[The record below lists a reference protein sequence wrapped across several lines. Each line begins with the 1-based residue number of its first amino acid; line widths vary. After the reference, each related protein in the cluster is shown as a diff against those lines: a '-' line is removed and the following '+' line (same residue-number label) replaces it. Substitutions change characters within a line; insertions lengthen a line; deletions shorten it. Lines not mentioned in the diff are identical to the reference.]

1 MNRWTTPT
9 PSFHTFLLVAQLEPE
24 AIMGR
29 IRQARIEAEFTQQ
42 ELADLIDRHK
52 RTIENYENTRVPEW
66 KELAKIA
73 KVLDRDVEW
82 FLYGDEARGQLVDEQ
97 LAEINRKLDL
107 ILSRLGST
115 AKTAPASA
123 PAELAEG
130 AKSAAERAQER
141 AEESRRREA
150 TRRAARQ
157 N

>member
-29 IRQARIEAEFTQQ
+29 IRQARIDADFTQQ
-42 ELADLIDRHK
+42 ELADLIERHK
-52 RTIENYENTRVPEW
+52 RTIENYENVRVPEW

-73 KVLDRDVEW
+73 RVLDRDVEW
-82 FLYGDEARGQLVDEQ
+82 FLYGDEARGQVVDEQ
-97 LAEINRKLDL
+97 LAEINRKLDA
-107 ILSRLGST
+107 IIAGLGL
-115 AKTAPASA
+115 KLEKPA

-130 AKSAAERAQER
+130 AREAASQ
-141 AEESRRREA
+141 AESYIARREA
-150 TRRAARQ
+150 TERAARR